1 MGKSQNAEGK
11 TMKINKGTSCFL
23 SETGHYNIFYMSD
36 KISHFN
42 QDCIVEIK
50 PFTNIK
56 NRKYIA
62 VQTELK
68 NVGVDQLNTDPTL
81 SIIVWI
87 ENT

>member
-1 MGKSQNAEGK
+1 
-11 TMKINKGTSCFL
+11 MKINKDTSCFL

-36 KISHFN
+36 KVSHFN
-42 QDCIVEIK
+42 QECVVELK

-68 NVGVDQLNTDPTL
+68 NVGVDQSDADPTVP
-81 SIIVWI
+81 IIVWI